1 MASRS
6 YLEEYV
12 PFRGKNSKEMLH
24 ISSVNFLIS
33 DVNDGIESTF
43 RKFTGIPNC
52 RKQVYDRRLLFTGAL
67 TG

>member
-1 MASRS
+1 MYPS
-6 YLEEYV
+6 EEKTVKRCCIY
-12 PFRGKNSKEMLH
+12 H
-24 ISSVNFLIS
+24 QWNFLIS